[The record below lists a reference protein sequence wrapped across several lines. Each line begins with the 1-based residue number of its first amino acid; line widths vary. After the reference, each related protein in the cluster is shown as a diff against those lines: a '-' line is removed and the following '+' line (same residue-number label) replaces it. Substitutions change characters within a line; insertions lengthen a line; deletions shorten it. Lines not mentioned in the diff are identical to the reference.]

1 MLSQINTERQ
11 SQAQIILVEKAPH
24 LPRRRRHA
32 RFHYPQNTP
41 SSVIAKMPAA
51 KYAGILSP
59 EANNI
64 VPPPTPP
71 KKLR

>member
-1 MLSQINTERQ
+1 MRVFT
-11 SQAQIILVEKAPH
+11 ILRTR
-24 LPRRRRHA
+24 L
-32 RFHYPQNTP
+32 
-41 SSVIAKMPAA
+41 AKMPAA